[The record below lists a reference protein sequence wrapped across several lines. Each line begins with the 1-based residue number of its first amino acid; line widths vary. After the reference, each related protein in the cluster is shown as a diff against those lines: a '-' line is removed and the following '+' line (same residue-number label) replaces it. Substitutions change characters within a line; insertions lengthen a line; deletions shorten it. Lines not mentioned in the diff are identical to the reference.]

1 MDILRKA
8 SLLFIK
14 INILLSYILC
24 SYFLLYDQWR
34 IILFSFTSIIEVP
47 VGITSESFNL
57 GFSLTTGIIQKLSKT
72 TRNKK

>member
-8 SLLFIK
+8 SLFIK
-14 INILLSYILC
+14 INILLFYILC
-24 SYFLLYDQWR
+24 SYFLLYGQWR
-34 IILFSFTSIIEVP
+34 IILFSFTSIVEVP

-57 GFSLTTGIIQKLSKT
+57 VFSLTIGIIKKLSKT